1 MRITL
6 KHLRVFVEVAKVE
19 SISEGAKACFISQSA
34 ASISLGQLEK
44 ILEVKLFDRNK
55 NGLNLNNDG
64 KVLFKKAIE
73 IIEKSNEFE
82 LFKTSTENLQGSI
95 SVAANSVI
103 ATYIL
108 PKLLY
113 KFHREYPNI
122 KINIISSN
130 LDKTFANIENEI
142 CEIGFVE
149 GRVPLH
155 EMKSEEIVIKKSE
168 LRLICSKNHPLAKYD
183 TVSIDDIFAYKW
195 AYYHDTFT
203 TRDILLHKVDKN
215 SKIMKKWTGD
225 FGAFGVVA
233 SNIGSKFLSA
243 ILYFSAITFPFICGV
258 MYLRVSV
265 ESLNILVIENILQQN
280 ATKNRKGIKIY
291 ILISFVVSL
300 FIFFVFSNWNQVST
314 FIAALMAI
322 TYLIGPLATMNFRK
336 SIPDEHREYTLK
348 FANIICFFSFY
359 FSSIIFFFSGW
370 DTLIEITSFAIICSV
385 IFIIVEK
392 IRAKNHNFHFVKSLW
407 FFFHLS
413 GITFIALFNKLYPEN
428 FGLISILTSLV
439 VLSLI
444 TYIYAKKSNLCL
456 EVIKDN
462 YYSLK
467 K

>member
-168 LRLICSKNHPLAKYD
+168 LKLICSKNHPLAKYD
-183 TVSIDDIFAYKW
+183 SVSIDDIFAYKW

-215 SKIMKKWTGD
+215 SKIMKKWAGD
-225 FGAFGVVA
+225 FSIKENVFLGDIVFTKDGDMIKESINSFVNNDDFYLPNIEAVKRYVA
-233 SNIGSKFLSA
+233 SSDFLATVPEISLCD
-243 ILYFSAITFPFICGV
+243 IDNTSLKTLNLKDIV
-258 MYLRVSV
+258 MTR
-265 ESLNILVIENILQQN
+265 NHRIIFKKDKHH
-280 ATKNRKGIKIY
+280 TKI
-291 ILISFVVSL
+291 V
-300 FIFFVFSNWNQVST
+300 IFF
-314 FIAALMAI
+314 
-322 TYLIGPLATMNFRK
+322 
-336 SIPDEHREYTLK
+336 REWLQK
-348 FANIICFFSFY
+348 Q
-359 FSSIIFFFSGW
+359 
-370 DTLIEITSFAIICSV
+370 
-385 IFIIVEK
+385 
-392 IRAKNHNFHFVKSLW
+392 
-407 FFFHLS
+407 
-413 GITFIALFNKLYPEN
+413 
-428 FGLISILTSLV
+428 
-439 VLSLI
+439 
-444 TYIYAKKSNLCL
+444 
-456 EVIKDN
+456 N
-462 YYSLK
+462 Y
-467 K
+467 